1 MFDLTDTTALVTG
14 ASGAIGGAIA
24 RTLAKAGARVALS
37 GTREDAL
44 AALQAEIAGDSII
57 VPADLADINAVEALV
72 PEVTA
77 RLGRL
82 DILINNAGSTQD
94 NLSMMMTDEEWR
106 GVLAINLDA
115 SFRLTRAALR
125 GMIRARFGRIIAI
138 SSIVGATGNAGQ
150 ANYAASKGGLVAM
163 AKAIAQEVAG
173 RGVTVN
179 CIAPG
184 LIESAM
190 TDRLTDA
197 QRAAALAMIP
207 VGRIGSGVDV
217 AAAAL
222 FLASREAGY
231 LTGQTIHVNGGMAM
245 M

>member
-1 MFDLTDTTALVTG
+1 MFDLTGTTALITG

-24 RTLAKAGARVALS
+24 RTFAQAGARVALS

-44 AALQAEIAGDSII
+44 AALLSEIGGDNIV
-57 VPADLADINAVEALV
+57 VPADLSDPAAVDALMSEA
-72 PEVTA
+72 TS

-82 DILINNAGSTQD
+82 DILINNAGNTRD

-106 GVLAINLDA
+106 DVLSINLDA
-115 SFRLTRAALR
+115 AFRLTRAALR
-125 GMIRARFGRIIAI
+125 GMIRARHGRIIAI

-163 AKAIAQEVAG
+163 TKAIAQEVGG

-184 LIESAM
+184 LIASPM
-190 TDRLTDA
+190 TDRITDA

-207 VGRIGSGVDV
+207 VGRIGSGADV

-231 LTGQTIHVNGGMAM
+231 VTGQTIHVNGGMAM
-245 M
+245 L